1 MSVEGFDHLAITVAD
16 VEATVAFYGEVL
28 GAEPMYLEEFRAGK
42 IPIVMMQ
49 VGANRI
55 NVHPGAAPASPHARL
70 PTPGSV
76 DLCFRWGD
84 TIAAAQ
90 AHLAELRHRG
100 HRRPRPPPG
109 QQRRTRPVRLLP
121 RPRRQPAGIPH
132 HQGLNRRSGTAGPIG
147 GGRKRAVW

>member
-42 IPIVMMQ
+42 MPIVMMQ

-76 DLCFRWGD
+76 DLCIRWGA
-84 TIAAAQ
+84 TIAEAQ
-90 AHLAELRHRG
+90 AHLAACGVEVIEG
-100 HRRPRPPPG
+100 PPPA
-109 QQRRTRPVRLLP
+109 
-121 RPRRQPAGIPH
+121 QPA
-132 HQGLNRRSGTAGPIG
+132 TASAANPSTSATPTATSWSSSPS
-147 GGRKRAVW
+147 RAENY